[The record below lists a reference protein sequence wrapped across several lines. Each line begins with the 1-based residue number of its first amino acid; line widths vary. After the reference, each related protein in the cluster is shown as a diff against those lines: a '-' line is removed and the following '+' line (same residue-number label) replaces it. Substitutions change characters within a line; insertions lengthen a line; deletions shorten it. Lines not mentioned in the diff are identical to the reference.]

1 MHHYTDSGLDNVVLE
16 SGYREVNTEYGN
28 GVSIDNLDALHLAIG
43 KWLLN
48 FPKQLNGAEF
58 RFLRHE
64 MDLSQARL
72 AYLLGEKEQNIGR
85 WERARTRPVN
95 PSADKVIRVLYSEFI
110 GGNQTLRELIE
121 KLAERD
127 ERQAEELRLRATSR
141 GGWALTERKIAA

>member
-1 MHHYTDSGLDNVVLE
+1 MYHYSDSGLDNVVLE
-16 SGYREVNTEYGN
+16 SGYREIDTPYGS
-28 GVSIDNLDALHLAIG
+28 GISIENLDALHLAIG

-48 FPKQLNGAEF
+48 VPKQLNGAEF

-64 MDLSQARL
+64 LDLSQARL
-72 AYLLGEKEQNIGR
+72 ARLLGEKEQNIGR
-85 WERARTRPVN
+85 WERARNRPVN

-127 ERQAEELRLRATSR
+127 ERQAGELRLRPTRR
-141 GGWALTERKIAA
+141 GWELTEHKLAA

>member
-1 MHHYTDSGLDNVVLE
+1 MYHYTDSGLDNVVLE

-48 FPKQLNGAEF
+48 VPKQLNGAEF

-72 AYLLGEKEQNIGR
+72 AHLLGEKEQNIGR
-85 WERARTRPVN
+85 WDGLGLAQSTHRRTR
-95 PSADKVIRVLYSEFI
+95 
-110 GGNQTLRELIE
+110 
-121 KLAERD
+121 
-127 ERQAEELRLRATSR
+127 
-141 GGWALTERKIAA
+141 

>member
-1 MHHYTDSGLDNVVLE
+1 MYHYTDSGLDNVVLE

-48 FPKQLNGAEF
+48 VPKQLNGAEF

-64 MDLSQARL
+64 MDLSQTRL

-85 WERARTRPVN
+85 WERARARPIN
-95 PSADKVIRVLYSEFI
+95 PSADKVIRILYSEFI

-127 ERQAEELRLRATSR
+127 ERHAEELRLRATSR